1 MSAVK
6 MDVVGAA
13 YESMVG
19 QKSEVL
25 LVEDGTGDSLVGYD
39 SAYRQVAIPGAET
52 EVELGDIVEAEIT
65 GHNTV
70 YALGELV

>member
-1 MSAVK
+1 MTDVK
-6 MDVVGAA
+6 MEVVGEA

-19 QKSEVL
+19 QESEVL
-25 LVEDGTGDSLVGYD
+25 LVEDGTGESLVGYD
-39 SAYRQVAIPGAET
+39 SAYRQVAIPGAENHAA
-52 EVELGDIVEAEIT
+52 VGDFVTAEIT